1 MDWCGSS
8 TPKTPEYQ
16 SINKK
21 KHKEKVILANTSD
34 CEDCE
39 TLVLEDTSIYDVS
52 SRQRA
57 FKFVLLNN

>member
-21 KHKEKVILANTSD
+21 KHKEKVISANTSD
-34 CEDCE
+34 CEA
-39 TLVLEDTSIYDVS
+39 LILEDTSMMYLPG
-52 SRQRA
+52 RE
-57 FKFVLLNN
+57 LLSL

>member
-21 KHKEKVILANTSD
+21 KQKEKVISAKTSY
-34 CEDCE
+34 CE
-39 TLVLEDTSIYDVS
+39 TLILEGTSIYDVP
-52 SRQRA
+52 SRQSA
-57 FKFVLLNN
+57 VKFVLSNN

>member
-16 SINKK
+16 SIKK
-21 KHKEKVILANTSD
+21 KKYKEKVISANTSD
-34 CEDCE
+34 CEA
-39 TLVLEDTSIYDVS
+39 LILEDTSIYDVP

-57 FKFVLLNN
+57 FKFVLSNN

>member
-21 KHKEKVILANTSD
+21 KHKEKGISDNTND
-34 CEDCE
+34 CEA
-39 TLVLEDTSIYDVS
+39 LILEDTSIYDVP

-57 FKFVLLNN
+57 FKFVLSNN